1 MVAYR
6 VSKHLHALGAS
17 HRSFS
22 HTETKDFAT
31 EFIDQLT
38 AAIGTGNTA
47 QYSVVEFATRAKI
60 TSELTTPDD
69 AKAAVSGIDYTG
81 GWTNTEQA
89 IRNCTE
95 TLEDSTA
102 DAKFMLL
109 LTDGSPTAIGEFA
122 TGRPDDCNEDGGPVG
137 SPCRNNAVAAAT
149 AAEAA
154 DIQIATVLVS
164 TVSTDGDFL
173 EKNISSPDLF
183 FPAPNFG
190 NLTELVDDV
199 VEEINPCEVVK
210 P

>member
-1 MVAYR
+1 M
-6 VSKHLHALGAS
+6 
-17 HRSFS
+17 
-22 HTETKDFAT
+22 DFIS
-31 EFIDQLT
+31 ELT
-38 AAIGTGNTA
+38 VAIGTGNTA
-47 QYSVVEFATRAKI
+47 RFSVVEFATRAKI
-60 TSELTTPDD
+60 TSGLVNSTT
-69 AKAAVSGIDYTG
+69 AINAVENIDYTG

-95 TLEDSTA
+95 TLDKSDA
-102 DAKFMLL
+102 DLKFVLL

-122 TGRPDDCNEDGGPVG
+122 TGRADGCDADGGPKN
-137 SPCRNNAVAAAT
+137 SPCRT
-149 AAEAA
+149 AAVTAADEAKAA

-173 EKNISSPDLF
+173 EDRISSSPDLF

-190 NLTELVDDV
+190 NLTELVDDI